1 MISPCIFG
9 YPLVNSHS
17 HEKWPINGLFIVELP
32 SGYLT
37 VRHGIDGPFIDDFP
51 SYKPPFMVGIFHG
64 YVSHHQMVPVQPG
77 DFPVRKLQTFTRSA
91 QNFTSRGA
99 MPSHRPSPSGARCC
113 VDGQWGQIATDPAG
127 GWSSWRNWGC
137 YLVGGAI
144 ITILKHIKVNG
155 KDYPIYIYI
164 MEKHVWK
171 QQPVMICYMNLLDL
185 TIRNWNF
192 IRFESNNKASL
203 GDLMVLIT
211 VKYSSHKLGYTPINM
226 AI

>member
-1 MISPCIFG
+1 MT
-9 YPLVNSHS
+9 Y
-17 HEKWPINGLFIVELP
+17 KWPIYSWVNLWLFNIAMEN
-32 SGYLT
+32 
-37 VRHGIDGPFIDDFP
+37 GPFIDDFP

-77 DFPVRKLQTFTRSA
+77 DFPLRKLQTFTRSA

-99 MPSHRPSPSGARCC
+99 LPSHRPSLPSARCC
-113 VDGQWGQIATDPAG
+113 VDGQWGQIATDPG
-127 GWSSWRNWGC
+127 LIFMEKLRMLSGWWC
-137 YLVGGAI
+137 YNNHLETYKSQWEG
-144 ITILKHIKVNG
+144 LSH
-155 KDYPIYIYI
+155 IYI

-171 QQPVMICYMNLLDL
+171 QQPVMICYVNLLDL

-203 GDLMVLIT
+203 GDLMLLIT
-211 VKYSSHKLGYTPINM
+211 VKYSSHKLRYTPINM